1 MAYRVEITARAER
14 DLDVLYG
21 QMRAADSERAR
32 QWYFGLITAIYGLRE
47 MPGRCPRTAENKKLR
62 HLLYGRKSCAYR
74 VIFRIRVK
82 TRFVE
87 ILHIRYG
94 ARRKFRA
101 SDLE

>member
-21 QMRAADSERAR
+21 QIRAADSEQAR
-32 QWYFGLITAIYGLRE
+32 QWYFGLSTAIYGLRE
-47 MPGRCPRTAENKKLR
+47 MPGRCPRTPENKKLR
-62 HLLYGRKSCAYR
+62 QLLYGCKPYVYR
-74 VIFRIRVK
+74 VIFRIRIK

-101 SDLE
+101 PDLE